1 MKYLK
6 DKDKNYVIDGE
17 TFQKLTGSRAEVFHG
32 TAYKTS
38 GKLTKKDLIKNKNN
52 RIVSVKKQKQAVKDN
67 RLINLGFGFKKG
79 EFGVVHLNPVK
90 EQPSVFQSKS
100 QKKSLNSRSYQF
112 KSRSSKNPSLKS
124 KSSQFKSVA
133 IPSLKS
139 KSSQFK
145 SRSSKIPSLKSI
157 KSRSSKNPS
166 YKSISSRFK
175 SVAIPSLKSKSSR
188 IRLKSR
194 SSQFKSVAIPSLKS
208 LSSKNPSL
216 KSIKSKS
223 KSLSK
228 NKKPKKTRKARAKK
242 IKGGSSLNPSSYP
255 FGDFDDLK
263 GLGSFTQQE
272 MLAAPNNTPNDL
284 ALLK

>member
-6 DKDKNYVIDGE
+6 DQDKNYIINGE
-17 TFQKLTGSRAEVFHG
+17 TFKKLTGSRAEVFHG

-52 RIVSVKKQKQAVKDN
+52 RIVSLKKHKQAEKDN
-67 RLINLGFGFKKG
+67 RLVNLGYGFKEG

-90 EQPSVFQSKS
+90 EKS
-100 QKKSLNSRSYQF
+100 SQF

-133 IPSLKS
+133 IPS
-139 KSSQFK
+139 FK
-145 SRSSKIPSLKSI
+145 NISSKPLSF

-166 YKSISSRFK
+166 
-175 SVAIPSLKSKSSR
+175 LKSK
-188 IRLKSR
+188 
-194 SSQFKSVAIPSLKS
+194 SSQFKSVAIPSLREKS
-208 LSSKNPSL
+208 SQFKSRSSKNPSL
-216 KSIKSKS
+216 KSIKSLP
-223 KSLSK
+223 KSLPK
-228 NKKPKKTRKARAKK
+228 NKQPRKTRKTKK

>member
-90 EQPSVFQSKS
+90 EQPSVFKSKS
-100 QKKSLNSRSYQF
+100 RSSRIRLNSIKSNSSRIPLKSNNSIIPLKSVAIPNLISNKSRSSKNPSLKLRSSQF
-112 KSRSSKNPSLKS
+112 KSRSSRIPLKSNNSIIPLKSVAIPNLISNKSRSSKNPSLKS
-124 KSSQFKSVA
+124 
-133 IPSLKS
+133 
-139 KSSQFK
+139 
-145 SRSSKIPSLKSI
+145 
-157 KSRSSKNPS
+157 
-166 YKSISSRFK
+166 
-175 SVAIPSLKSKSSR
+175 
-188 IRLKSR
+188 R
-194 SSQFKSVAIPSLKS
+194 SSQFKSIKS
-208 LSSKNPSL
+208 NSSRIRLN
-216 KSIKSKS
+216 SIKSKS
-223 KSLSK
+223 KSKSKSK

>member
-90 EQPSVFQSKS
+90 EQPSVF
-100 QKKSLNSRSYQF
+100 

-124 KSSQFKSVA
+124 KSSQFKSM
-133 IPSLKS
+133 
-139 KSSQFK
+139 
-145 SRSSKIPSLKSI
+145 SSKNPSLKSI

-228 NKKPKKTRKARAKK
+228 NKKPTKYKKTRKARAKK

>member
-6 DKDKNYVIDGE
+6 DKDKNYVINGE

-100 QKKSLNSRSYQF
+100 QKNPSLKSI

-145 SRSSKIPSLKSI
+145 SRSSKNPSLKSI

>member
-1 MKYLK
+1 MNENLDMIANTQEYML
-6 DKDKNYVIDGE
+6 
-17 TFQKLTGSRAEVFHG
+17 QKLSISKAHLLCCHVLRGIPGTELTRTAVNYGMVFSSEREPYELIDSPILPRSDMLVALRRTGVIF
-32 TAYKTS
+32 
-38 GKLTKKDLIKNKNN
+38 
-52 RIVSVKKQKQAVKDN
+52 

-90 EQPSVFQSKS
+90 EQPSVF
-100 QKKSLNSRSYQF
+100 
-112 KSRSSKNPSLKS
+112 
-124 KSSQFKSVA
+124 
-133 IPSLKS
+133 KS

-145 SRSSKIPSLKSI
+145 SRSSKNPSLKSI